1 MHQLMHWML
10 TWKKVTCLLFLTV
23 SWIVRN
29 VLNVILSAPS
39 YYNFAVGDANERI
52 GSLENRT
59 GQFEE
64 KVMSIENTI
73 TNIQGINASGCHYD
87 TDSQLR
93 WRSFVLLF
101 CFAFCCFSLTKTWNR
116 KENKRTMDPGPEYDG
131 VLLALSALYTW

>member
-1 MHQLMHWML
+1 MSFAQFIAFNANMEKGNML
-10 TWKKVTCLLFLTV
+10 IPPNSFL
-23 SWIVRN
+23 N
-29 VLNVILSAPS
+29 CQECLNVISSATS

-87 TDSQLR
+87 TDSQL
-93 WRSFVLLF
+93 
-101 CFAFCCFSLTKTWNR
+101 
-116 KENKRTMDPGPEYDG
+116 G
-131 VLLALSALYTW
+131 